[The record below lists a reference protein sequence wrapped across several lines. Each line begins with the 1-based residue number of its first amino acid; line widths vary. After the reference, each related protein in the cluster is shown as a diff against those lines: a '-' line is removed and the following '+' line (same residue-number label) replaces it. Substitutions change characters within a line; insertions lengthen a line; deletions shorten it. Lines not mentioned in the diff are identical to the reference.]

1 MKSTLLFLVVSL
13 FMVVYLYVFK
23 LVKKTSYYRRVK
35 ALYEQAKKVPM
46 RVSSKGDYR
55 RLRKY
60 APYLKEYRRR
70 MLKLSLINIGVF
82 MAVYTAMLFTSYLL
96 MVYQEIYV
104 VETPITIPF
113 FTYID
118 ESGRLYIHSTMVVII
133 SLAATHYPILRELRM
148 EK

>member
-1 MKSTLLFLVVSL
+1 MF
-13 FMVVYLYVFK
+13 VYLYVFK
-23 LVKKTSYYRRVK
+23 LVKKTSYYKRVK

-70 MLKLSLINIGVF
+70 ILKLSLINIGVF

-118 ESGRLYIHSTMVVII
+118 EKSGRLYIHSTMVVII

>member
-13 FMVVYLYVFK
+13 FMVIYLYVFK

-35 ALYEQAKKVPM
+35 ALYEQAKKVPT

-60 APYLKEYRRR
+60 TPYLKEYRRR

-82 MAVYTAMLFTSYLL
+82 MAVYAAMLFTSYLL
-96 MVYQEIYV
+96 MVYQQIYV

-113 FTYID
+113 FTYVD
-118 ESGRLYIHSTMVVII
+118 ESGSLYIHSTMVVII
-133 SLAATHYPILRELRM
+133 SLAATHYPILRELRI

>member
-1 MKSTLLFLVVSL
+1 
-13 FMVVYLYVFK
+13 MVIYLYVFK

-35 ALYEQAKKVPM
+35 ALYEQAKKVPT

-60 APYLKEYRRR
+60 TPYLKEYRRR

-82 MAVYTAMLFTSYLL
+82 MAVYAAMLFTSYLL
-96 MVYQEIYV
+96 MVYQQIYV

-113 FTYID
+113 FTYVD
-118 ESGRLYIHSTMVVII
+118 ESGSLYIHSTMVVII
-133 SLAATHYPILRELRM
+133 SLAATHYPILRELRI